1 MSEIEANKQTKND
14 NINEASK
21 TVSKEELVKRNKAV
35 EWTHENIMVKLDK
48 YAFLRSTIIFTL
60 LFFFLGNNL
69 KIYIYLFC
77 AVTYYMMIL
86 RFLRWWVKRWLLY
99 LSEFCYFGI
108 ITLTIHLL
116 LYPTNKDFYFLTYT
130 YTTGNMALAAVIFNN
145 SALFV
150 STDHISSAFLHVA
163 PIVTTWAIRW
173 RKMIYG
179 SCYEEYFG
187 FYDFYNELTYSEY
200 IRYFIAIPLIFWILW
215 ACIYLLNVKLILK
228 KFFEDGRDNG
238 VYDFMKLGVFKSLK
252 IQPVYKYLLSHFL
265 LYLIGIP
272 FSFLSFHNFYFNT
285 LYFIVII
292 YFVFAQSNK
301 QVMKTKEKQ
310 EKSLS

>member
-1 MSEIEANKQTKND
+1 MSEVEAKDLSKNVTEENSK
-14 NINEASK
+14 NI
-21 TVSKEELVKRNKAV
+21 SKEEIVKRNKAV
-35 EWTHENIMVKLDK
+35 EWAHKNVMVKLDK

-77 AVTYYMMIL
+77 AAVYYMITL

-99 LSEFCYFGI
+99 LCEFCYFGI

-116 LYPTNKDFYFLTYT
+116 IYPTNKDLYFLTYT
-130 YTTGNMALAAVIFNN
+130 YTTGNMALAAIIFNN

-173 RKMIYG
+173 KRLIYG
-179 SCYEEYFG
+179 SCFEEYFN
-187 FYDFYNELTYSEY
+187 FYEFNNELSYSEY
-200 IRYFIAIPLIFWILW
+200 LRYFLIIPFVFWLLW
-215 ACIYLLNVKLILK
+215 CIIYVLNVKLILK
-228 KFFEDGRDNG
+228 RYFDDGRDNG
-238 VYDFMKLGVFKSLK
+238 IKDFMKLGVFKSFN
-252 IQPVYKYLLSHFL
+252 IQPVYKYLISHFI
-265 LYLIGIP
+265 LYIIGIP
-272 FSFLSFHNFYFNT
+272 FAFLSFHSFYFNT

-301 QVMKTKEKQ
+301 QVMKSKEK
-310 EKSLS
+310 